1 MRRALPLALASC
13 LLACAPPRAPV
24 SPEAGPRDVILQAFT
39 WNVPRRPAEGS
50 WWNHLAA
57 RAEEIAGAGF
67 GAVWLPPP
75 TKGLLGA
82 EDVGYAVYDRY
93 DLGEFDQRGSVATR
107 YGTLAELQAA
117 IAALHRAGVQVHVDV
132 VMNHLLGADATEEVA
147 LLSGA
152 RARVH
157 TRFDYPARRGA
168 HSPFVWRSEHFNGSD
183 EGGFQQWHAWD
194 FAPYEDGDAYD
205 ALLGAEIRYRSP
217 EVRAETIAWGK
228 WLTARLSVDGY
239 RLDAVKHLEPGFVSE
254 WLDAVRGPRFA
265 VAEVWNGDPERLLRY
280 AARLGGRARL
290 FDVALHYVFQH
301 MSDGGGGFDMRALA
315 GAGLVGRRPELSV
328 TFVDNHDTVGQ
339 GPLRSPVG
347 RMKLAAY
354 AYVLTHPGVP
364 CVFLGDYQGEREG
377 EELRRL
383 LAVRRAHA
391 HGAARDLPE
400 TDGDV
405 YAYARLGDAG
415 HTGLLLLMNDG
426 PAATR
431 AVTSPFPAARMVD
444 ASGHVP
450 GVVRTD
456 ARGRGTFPVPE
467 GGYSLW
473 VVEGG

>member
-1 MRRALPLALASC
+1 MRRALPLLALS
-13 LLACAPPRAPV
+13 LLACAPARAPV

-39 WNVPRRPAEGS
+39 WNAPRRTAEGS

-57 RAEEIAGAGF
+57 SAPALRRAGF
-67 GAVWLPPP
+67 AAVWIPPP

-82 EDVGYAVYDRY
+82 EDVGYAVHDRY
-93 DLGEFDQRGSVATR
+93 DLGEFDQRGSVPTR
-107 YGTLAELQAA
+107 YGTLAELEAA
-117 IAALHRAGVQVHVDV
+117 IAALHREGLGVHVDV
-132 VMNHLLGADATEEVA
+132 VMNHLLGADATEEVT

-168 HSPFVWRSEHFNGSD
+168 HSRFTWNREHFNGVD

-228 WLTARLSVDGY
+228 WLTARLGVDGY
-239 RLDAVKHLEPGFVSE
+239 RLDAVKHIEPGFVNE

-265 VAEVWNGDPERLLRY
+265 VAEVWNGDPARLLRY
-280 AARLGGRARL
+280 ADRLGERARL

-301 MSDGGGGFDMRALA
+301 MSDEGGRFDMRALG
-315 GAGLVGRRPELSV
+315 GAGLVGRRPERAV
-328 TFVDNHDTVGQ
+328 TFVDNHDTVGD

-354 AYVLTHPGVP
+354 AYILTHPGIP
-364 CVFLGDYQGEREG
+364 CVFLGDYQGAREG
-377 EELRRL
+377 EEIRRL
-383 LAVRRAHA
+383 VALRRAHA
-391 HGAARDLPE
+391 LGPGRDLKE
-400 TDGDV
+400 SDGDV
-405 YAYARLGDAG
+405 YAYARLGDAT
-415 HTGLLLLMNDG
+415 HAGLLLLMNDG
-426 PAATR
+426 AAAATR
-431 AVTSPFPAARMVD
+431 EIESPFANARLVD

-456 ARGRGTFPVPE
+456 GRGRGSFAVPE

-473 VVEGG
+473 VPEGG